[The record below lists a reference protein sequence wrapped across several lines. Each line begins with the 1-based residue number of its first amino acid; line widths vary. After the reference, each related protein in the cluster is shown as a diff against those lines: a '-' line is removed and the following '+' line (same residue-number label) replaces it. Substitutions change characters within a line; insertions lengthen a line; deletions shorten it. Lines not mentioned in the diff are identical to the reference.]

1 MYTRWHAHFR
11 TTHALANNQP
21 EQSWPDVAEIT
32 GGCKEQYDAARD
44 AAMAVLAH
52 DEFVEAL
59 GGKKY
64 DFMTRISGVYNL
76 GHEPA
81 NGGPRDMIAITIWQR

>member
-1 MYTRWHAHFR
+1 MNT
-11 TTHALANNQP
+11 P
-21 EQSWPDVAEIT
+21 EQCWPEVPDLS
-32 GGCKEQYDAARD
+32 GGAKEQYDAARD

-52 DEFVEAL
+52 DDFVEAL
-59 GGKKY
+59 GGKRHE
-64 DFMTRISGVYNL
+64 FMTRISGVYNL